1 MQNLTLGDV
10 IEAHAKNVD
19 LKDARL
25 HSFLMQLSKI
35 IDLQTRIEDVFIDR
49 IYEGEI
55 ANSTLLSYR
64 GMWKRAVKMA
74 FPDAKVRSYVQRRTL
89 RKKEHEENQKGMMT
103 IPIPLPERGV
113 IVTVNCPINITTSEA
128 ERIRN
133 VLLAYSSTA
142 KE

>member
-10 IEAHAKNVD
+10 IDAHAKKEV
-19 LKDARL
+19 LIDARL
-25 HSFLMQLSKI
+25 YSFLMQLSKI
-35 IDLQTRIEDVFIDR
+35 VELQTRIEDVCIDR

-64 GMWKRAVKMA
+64 SMWKRAVKMV
-74 FPDAKVRSYVQRRTL
+74 FSDARVRSYVQRRTL
-89 RKKEHEENQKGMMT
+89 RKKEHEDNQKGMMT
-103 IPIPLPERGV
+103 IPIPLPERGCV
-113 IVTVNCPINITTSEA
+113 ITVNCPIDITNSEA

-133 VLLAYSSTA
+133 VLLAYSAST